1 VDDCRSG
8 GGRALLRCNW
18 TDHGVRT
25 LKEVPE
31 HWRRVT
37 WAITRPVA
45 ETSRAVLMRC
55 LGAVFSLVTGDTP
68 RVAHVLQAV
77 G

>member
-1 VDDCRSG
+1 MDDCRSG
-8 GGRALLRCNW
+8 GGRALLRCNG
-18 TDHGVRT
+18 TNHGVRT
-25 LKEVPE
+25 IKEAPE

-37 WAITRPVA
+37 WAMTRPVA
-45 ETSRAVLMRC
+45 ETPRAAPRYRI
-55 LGAVFSLVTGDTP
+55 GAVFSLVTGDTP